1 MKLQRRFIKTSL
13 FMKYRSQVSH
23 VLQKLMMNQVHLFI
37 TALTGTALVMFLP
50 HTAMAQ
56 SVDEIHQIAA
66 AVTVLID
73 GLNPGSGVIVARN
86 GNTYTVLTAKHVVAT
101 EDEYTIVT
109 PDGQNHDLIYRTVT
123 PLPGVDLALL
133 QFSSDRPYQIAT
145 LANYTYDNQFRHVF
159 VSGWTK
165 SGDSLHPVHRV
176 SAGLL
181 MRKNYALAYA
191 QDAASRG
198 YELLY
203 TSLTGVGM
211 SGGPVLDSDGRVIG
225 IHGRSEGEEI
235 YDEATGQSQRLSLG
249 FSSGIPV
256 QTFLQL
262 ASQAGMSD
270 RWHVQSQLPTPLTPT
285 ELTAINAALQVPP
298 ASSRMTAIDWANRG
312 NQLYRLEH
320 FAEALFAFDRAI
332 ALQANFHQ
340 AWYGKAQVL
349 STLGDY
355 ENALESYNQVLQL
368 QPNFPTLWRDRA
380 LVYVLMGDSEAA
392 VADFDRAVR
401 QTPEDYVAWYLRG
414 NLFRRLGWLDAA
426 LGSYDRAI
434 QISPEFAE
442 AYVDRGR
449 TLAESHQ
456 TEVALRSLD
465 QAIELDPQLAT
476 AWYWRARML
485 LDLQQPEAALA
496 SVEQAIALFPTN
508 DQFWSL
514 KGSTLSVLTRY
525 DEAYVAAQ
533 RALEINSENR
543 EAIGLLNALP

>member
-1 MKLQRRFIKTSL
+1 
-13 FMKYRSQVSH
+13 
-23 VLQKLMMNQVHLFI
+23 MNHIHLFS
-37 TALTGTALVMFLP
+37 TTLTGAALVMFLP
-50 HTAMAQ
+50 QVAIALP
-56 SVDEIHQIAA
+56 VDEIRQIAA

-101 EDEYTIVT
+101 EDEYAIVT
-109 PDGQNHDLIYRTVT
+109 PDGQSYDLAYNTVT

-133 QFSSDRPYQIAT
+133 QFSSDRSYQVAT

-159 VSGWTK
+159 VSGWVNAYGGNPQTA
-165 SGDSLHPVHRV
+165 LRV

-181 MRKNYALAYA
+181 MRKTYALAYA

-203 TSLTGVGM
+203 TSLTSVGM

-235 YDEATGQSQRLSLG
+235 YDQATGQSQRLSLG
-249 FSSGIPV
+249 FSSGIPI

-262 ASQAGMSD
+262 VPQTGISN
-270 RWHVQSQLPTPLTPT
+270 RWHVQTQFPNPLTPT
-285 ELTAINAALQVPP
+285 ELATMNAALQVPP
-298 ASSRMTAIDWANRG
+298 VSSQMTAIDWANRG
-312 NQLYRLEH
+312 NQFYRLER
-320 FAEALFAFDRAI
+320 FTEALLAFDQAI
-332 ALQANFHQ
+332 ALQPDFHQ

-349 STLGDY
+349 STQGDY
-355 ENALESYNQVLQL
+355 ENALESFNQVLQL

-380 LVYVLMGDSEAA
+380 LVYVLIGQSEAA
-392 VADFDRAVR
+392 VADFDRAVL

-414 NLFRRLGWLDAA
+414 NLFRRLGWLEAA

-449 TLAESHQ
+449 TLAESQ
-456 TEVALRSLD
+456 QPEAALRSLN

-476 AWYWRARML
+476 AWYWRARVL
-485 LDLQQPEAALA
+485 LDSQQPEVALT
-496 SVEQAIALFPTN
+496 SVEQAIALLPAN

-514 KGSTLSVLTRY
+514 RGGVLSALARY
-525 DEAYVAAQ
+525 DEAYAAAQ
-533 RALEINSENR
+533 RALELNAENR
-543 EAIGLLNALP
+543 EAIDLLNALP